1 MRARVTV
8 GVLLALIAF
17 SFGGVMAQTVPDL
30 SVPRARIEAGEYASA
45 IVRLEAFIKARPQD
59 PDARYLLAR
68 AYYLQ
73 GGITNLERAEEA
85 IRNAIRITGSKP
97 EYEWQYGLIL
107 VGQGKANAGLSRL
120 KVAASGDPRGP
131 NAQNVYRY
139 AMDWGLNAWREGD
152 TRQALEAFARA
163 ARAAPDQPWPLIH
176 QGSILLSLR
185 ETDQA
190 MIVLTRAIS
199 TLERVSAPKSHPGFS
214 AAYYWRGRVFE
225 AMGKF
230 IEARSDYTAALDHD
244 PNFAPAKE
252 ALEGVSAR

>member
-1 MRARVTV
+1 VRATTSI
-8 GVLLALIAF
+8 LIIAAMLCLALFNVA
-17 SFGGVMAQTVPDL
+17 VAQTAPEL

-59 PDARYLLAR
+59 AEARYLLAR

-73 GGITNLERAEEA
+73 GGLANFERAEES
-85 IRNAIRITGSKP
+85 IRSAIRITGSKP
-97 EYEWQYGLIL
+97 EYEWLYGLIL
-107 VGQGKANAGLSRL
+107 VGQGKASAGLSRL
-120 KVAASGDPRGP
+120 RVAASADPRGP
-131 NAQNVYRY
+131 SAAGAYRY
-139 AMDWGLNAWREGD
+139 AMDWGLIAWREFD
-152 TRQALEAFARA
+152 QALTA
-163 ARAAPDQPWPLIH
+163 
-176 QGSILLSLR
+176 
-185 ETDQA
+185 
-190 MIVLTRAIS
+190 LTRAIS
-199 TLERVSAPKSHPGFS
+199 TLERANAPKSHPGFS